1 MEDVIISQKGDTK
14 MAKGKRKVVKVVKKA
29 LAVKPQPETK
39 PMKMSFEQLAMELGF
54 QHQQLANANA
64 NVNMINQVLKDRMAK
79 NATK

>member
-1 MEDVIISQKGDTK
+1 

-29 LAVKPQPETK
+29 LAVKPQPETN
-39 PMKMSFEQLAMELGF
+39 PLKMSFEQLAMELGF
-54 QHQQLANANA
+54 QHQQLANATA